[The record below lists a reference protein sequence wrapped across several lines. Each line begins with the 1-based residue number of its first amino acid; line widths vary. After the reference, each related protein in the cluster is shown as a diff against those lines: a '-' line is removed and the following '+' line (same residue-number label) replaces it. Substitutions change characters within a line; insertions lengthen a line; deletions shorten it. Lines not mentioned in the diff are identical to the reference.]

1 MSKCG
6 VGCQLPFIPGE
17 SENCAARIKPKGSR
31 RLGAP
36 DLQDA
41 QELVEEI
48 GDKMHQI
55 TSVIRGMDKRMS
67 YNLRLINTTI
77 IKNKSNEN
85 SSDEKKKGPV
95 DEDYEELMQLIKK
108 KSTESRMA
116 RIGPKIKKMKNYTY
130 SRLKE

>member
-1 MSKCG
+1 MAFRKDELAS
-6 VGCQLPFIPGE
+6 PE
-17 SENCAARIKPKGSR
+17 SSDNESDTKSGT
-31 RLGAP
+31 P

-48 GDKMHQI
+48 DDKMHQI
-55 TSVIRGMDKRMS
+55 TNVIRGMDKRMS